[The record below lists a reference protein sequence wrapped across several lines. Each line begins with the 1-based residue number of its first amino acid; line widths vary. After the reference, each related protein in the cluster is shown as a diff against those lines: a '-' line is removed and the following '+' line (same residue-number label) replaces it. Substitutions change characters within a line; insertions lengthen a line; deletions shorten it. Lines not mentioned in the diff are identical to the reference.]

1 MAVIEL
7 KTYSQHLSS
16 AELARALR
24 TKVGSE
30 KTTFDF
36 SGVESISPAFMEE
49 LFGKLMESMGHKL
62 FNEHVGWSGLDSGKM
77 QMLGD
82 IIGKYDHKR

>member
-16 AELARALR
+16 ADLARALR
-24 TKVGSE
+24 GKVGGE

-36 SGVESISPAFMEE
+36 TGVESVSSLFMEE
-49 LFGKLMESMGHKL
+49 LFGRLMETFGHKM
-62 FNEHVGWSGLDSGKM
+62 FNEHVGWSGLDAGQM
-77 QMLGD
+77 QLLGE
-82 IIGKYDHKR
+82 ILEKHDHKR

>member
-16 AELARALR
+16 PELARALR
-24 TKVGSE
+24 TKVASE
-30 KTTFDF
+30 KITFDF
-36 SGVESISPAFMEE
+36 SGVESVSESFLEE
-49 LFGKLMESMGHKL
+49 LFGKLMESMGHAM

-77 QMLGD
+77 QLLGE
-82 IIGKYDHKR
+82 ILSRHNHKR